1 MIQTLFLPVYSAI
14 FLLEGLALKNGREI
28 SILLLLLFPSILF
41 FELLITKKRVF
52 VPLKM
57 AVLFTI
63 FLSFS
68 FISTVFSVD
77 IKASFPYFLHYLS
90 LFLVFIVAFNYKKSL
105 KKPIIVSFFVFS
117 FIFSIYSLLL
127 PFLLKTFPFLIPY
140 SSYNFVTAGTRSHSQ
155 LGNFLVLP
163 IVISFYSIFSK
174 GETFLKGKREK
185 RLLFLATIF
194 FTPFLVFSYSR
205 TAYLALILSFVIIT
219 LYLIKKRQFKV
230 RSFYLVFF
238 AIVMLTIV
246 VLSIA
251 TVSEAKK
258 LPLISSINKAL
269 SSQFDLK
276 DKRLL
281 AYRQEFFL
289 QATLAIFDR
298 PWFGWGPQ
306 NFGYASNKY
315 NVIGGGGVA
324 SSHNLF
330 LDIFAENGLLAGL
343 AFLLIILM
351 IFKSS
356 KFDILKV
363 SFLGIFLV
371 FQTDYTYKIYSFF
384 LLFFILAGLIYE
396 EKKVKIKSRL
406 PLALSAILLILVN
419 LILMSKIF
427 LKNKKYQLAF
437 YLNPLSSE
445 VYIPLIEYEM
455 GRGNYSKGFFYLD
468 LYEKVSK
475 GDAQILNYIGETYLR
490 SKEKER
496 ALDKFKKAYF
506 WDPFGWDRQTEEAFY
521 RKIYYLEKK
530 LHGEKMAKEFANSH
544 LTMGDRMKI
553 ETNLK
558 KAIDKETEAFCR
570 EVYQK
575 CPYRYE

>member
-1 MIQTLFLPVYSAI
+1 MVERLFFLVYGVI
-14 FLLEGLALKNGREI
+14 FVWEGLALKNGRDI
-28 SILLLLLFPSILF
+28 SILLLLIIPFIIYFSVTIKKRRIYLPLKITILF
-41 FELLITKKRVF
+41 FFFLI
-52 VPLKM
+52 
-57 AVLFTI
+57 
-63 FLSFS
+63 FS
-68 FISTVFSVD
+68 FFSTL
-77 IKASFPYFLHYLS
+77 ASINITSSFVYFLHYLS
-90 LFLVFIVAFNYKKSL
+90 LFLVFIFAFNYKKSL

-127 PFLLKTFPFLIPY
+127 PFLLKIFPFLIPY
-140 SSYNFVTAGTRSHSQ
+140 SSYNFVAAGRRSHNQ
-155 LGNFLVLP
+155 LGNLLVLP
-163 IVISFYSIFSK
+163 VVITFYSIFSK

-185 RLLFLATIF
+185 RLLFLTTIF

-219 LYLIKKRQFKV
+219 LYLIKRRQFKV

-246 VLSIA
+246 ILSIA

-258 LPLISSINKAL
+258 LPLVSSINKVF

-281 AYRQEFFL
+281 AYRPEFFL

-315 NVIGGGGVA
+315 NVIGGGRVV

-330 LDIFAENGLLAGL
+330 LDIFVENGLLAGL

-351 IFKSS
+351 IFESS

-419 LILMSKIF
+419 LMLMSKIF

-455 GRGNYSKGFFYLD
+455 GSGNYSKGFFYLD
-468 LYEKVSK
+468 FYERVSK
-475 GDAQILNYIGETYLR
+475 GDAQTLNYIGKTYLR
-490 SKEKER
+490 NGEKER

-544 LTMGDRMKI
+544 LTMVNKMKI
-553 ETNLK
+553 ETDLK
-558 KAIDKETEAFCR
+558 RTIDKETEAFCR
-570 EVYQK
+570 EVYQR
-575 CPYRYE
+575 CPYHYD